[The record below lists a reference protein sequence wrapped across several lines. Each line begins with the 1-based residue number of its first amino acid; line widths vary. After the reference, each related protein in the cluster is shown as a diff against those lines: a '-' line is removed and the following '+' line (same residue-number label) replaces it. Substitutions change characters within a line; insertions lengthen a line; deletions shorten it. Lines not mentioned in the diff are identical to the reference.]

1 MENTKNIDTLIA
13 DIEKGNVI
21 LTPEQKEQLRKGI
34 KKYMYNDIWHK
45 IKAEFKTDFEQL
57 NYTDTHNNKVICS
70 LPVQEAIGTIIK
82 AKYKVDNVRRLSA
95 ENETQIKEDIK
106 QILDIIKR

>member
-1 MENTKNIDTLIA
+1 MENKKNIDTLIA
-13 DIEKGNVI
+13 DIEEGNVI
-21 LTPEQKEQLRKGI
+21 LTPEQKEQLRKGMR
-34 KKYMYNDIWHK
+34 KYMYNDVWDK

-95 ENETQIKEDIK
+95 ENETQIKEDVK
-106 QILDIIKR
+106 QILNIITK

>member
-1 MENTKNIDTLIA
+1 MENTKNIETLIA
-13 DIEKGNVI
+13 EIEKGNVI
-21 LTPEQKEQLRKGI
+21 LTPGQKEQLRKGMR
-34 KKYMYNDIWHK
+34 KYMYNDVWDK

-57 NYTDTHNNKVICS
+57 NYTDIHNKQVVCS